1 MDWLGRGQRSGTIL
15 ATVQHLMQAQRVV
28 RAALSGAMGAACQV
42 AMIDGDKM
50 TMLVPSA
57 AHAAKLRQMTP
68 AICRALQ
75 RKGWAVSDI
84 HIKITLQAPQSA
96 APVVRHG
103 VPLGEQGL
111 QAFSDLALTLPAGPL
126 ADAVQRLLRHH
137 RPDLKTAP

>member
-1 MDWLGRGQRSGTIL
+1 
-15 ATVQHLMQAQRVV
+15 VQHLMQAQRVV
-28 RAALSGAMGAACQV
+28 RAALPGAMGAACRV
-42 AMIDGDKM
+42 AMIDGEKM

-75 RKGWAVSDI
+75 RKGWAVGDI

-103 VPLGEQGL
+103 VALGEQGL
-111 QAFSDLALTLPAGPL
+111 QAFSALAQTLPPGPL

-137 RPDLKTAP
+137 QPDGRDG